1 MRNPLALI
9 LALISVPAL
18 AHAQGPQPPEPLPF
32 WTTPALGLG
41 SAPAAEG
48 SVSSPHAVQWYEA
61 AAVFGVVAASS
72 LLDDAVRDYTQDHRS
87 AGKDDVAAFFRHM
100 GQPEVYATVGLGTL
114 LTGFIAKDGG
124 IQRAGG
130 RITASLITAAA
141 ASSAIKFMVG
151 RKRPNDTT
159 DPYEFAPFSSNDA
172 FPSGHTTMAF
182 ALAASV
188 SDEIHAWPATVGLF
202 GAASLTGWSR
212 INDNKHWLSDVLGG
226 AAVGITSAKIMDG
239 HWTIFGLGQPHFL
252 ADPQGVTVSM
262 SASF

>member
-9 LALISVPAL
+9 LALASVPRL
-18 AHAQGPQPPEPLPF
+18 AHAQGPQPPETLAS
-32 WTTPALGLG
+32 WTTPALGLD
-41 SAPAAEG
+41 SAPAAGG

-61 AAVFGVVAASS
+61 AAVFGLVAASS
-72 LLDDAVRDYTQDHRS
+72 ALDDAVRDYTQDHRS
-87 AGKDDVAAFFRHM
+87 AGKDDVAAVFRRM

-114 LTGFIAKDGG
+114 LTGLIANDGG

-130 RITASLITAAA
+130 RITASLITAGA
-141 ASSAIKFMVG
+141 ASSALKFMVG
-151 RKRPNDTT
+151 RERPSAST
-159 DPYEFAPFSSNDA
+159 DPFEFAPFSGNVS

-188 SDEIHAWPATVGLF
+188 SDEIHAWPVSVALY
-202 GAASLTGWSR
+202 GAATLTGWSR
-212 INDNKHWLSDVLGG
+212 INDNEHWLSDVLGG

-252 ADPQGVTVSM
+252 ADPHGVTVSM